1 MTWEEEGRFPNRP
14 YGNDGWERYAAVGM
28 TCGEEGRAVP
38 EPPLRV
44 VRKVGFD
51 GIAAVNFRGDDM
63 IGGGLR
69 RGFGIW
75 RLGG

>member
-1 MTWEEEGRFPNRP
+1 MGALRCG
-14 YGNDGWERYAAVGM
+14 GNGM
-28 TCGEEGRAVP
+28 RGGGRAVP

-51 GIAAVNFRGDDM
+51 GIVAVNFRGDDM

>member
-1 MTWEEEGRFPNRP
+1 MWG
-14 YGNDGWERYAAVGM
+14 G
-28 TCGEEGRAVP
+28 GRAVP

-51 GIAAVNFRGDDM
+51 GIVAVNFRGDDM

>member
-1 MTWEEEGRFPNRP
+1 MGACG
-14 YGNDGWERYAAVGM
+14 GNEILRCAGNGM
-28 TCGEEGRAVP
+28 RGGGRAVP